1 MRNCMFFVVVVNGPT
16 FKDKFEIE
24 V

>member
-16 FKDKFEIE
+16 FKDEFEVE